1 MPLEPMLELT
11 QELESFPGEE
21 CRGRTLR
28 ALRTV
33 AEFHRGAFE
42 HILEILKVGL

>member
-1 MPLEPMLELT
+1 MLELI

-21 CRGRTLR
+21 CRGGTLR

-33 AEFHRGAFE
+33 AELYRGAFE
-42 HILEILKVGL
+42 HVLEILKVGL